1 MGETSGDEASG
12 RATTNG
18 VTRANE
24 VTGRNAPGRAWRS
37 WIAWGGVAAWGAYAL
52 MRWTDGDRVPGF
64 GIFAAPV
71 LAVTPYV
78 AATAPIPVVAA
89 LVLRRPRAAIAAGLV
104 AAGLL
109 AAVVPRAIPSGEPA
123 AHGPELRVLTANLM
137 FGTGSPA
144 RIVDLVKRT
153 DADVLSLQEF
163 PPEAVAKYE
172 NAGLTRLLPYKV
184 TDTRWGAAGSG
195 LYSKYPLRA
204 LPPLP
209 RTQMAM
215 PSAEFTLPG
224 GRRVQITAVHPVPP
238 INAESLGDW
247 KRDLGELPSGDSA
260 TTASPRNGSG
270 EASGVASGIVAS
282 GDGATRVLAG
292 DFNATLD
299 HATLRR
305 LIARGYADAADRA
318 GEGLVPTWG
327 LGQPRPPLTI
337 DHVLLDR
344 RCAVRAVRIYDLP
357 GSDHRALFAR
367 LQLP

>member
-1 MGETSGDEASG
+1 MIARFSVRGIRGGGKA
-12 RATTNG
+12 RRKA
-18 VTRANE
+18 R
-24 VTGRNAPGRAWRS
+24 GRAWRS
-37 WIAWGGVAAWGAYAL
+37 WVAWGGAAGWGAFAL
-52 MRWTDGDRVPGF
+52 LRWSDGDRIPGL
-64 GIFAAPV
+64 GVFAAPV

-104 AAGLL
+104 TAGLL
-109 AAVVPRAIPSGEPA
+109 AAVLPRAVPGGQPA
-123 AHGPELRVLTANLM
+123 ARGPELRVLSANLK
-137 FGTGSPA
+137 FGSGDPA
-144 RIVDLVKRT
+144 RIVDLVRRM
-153 DADVLSLQEF
+153 DADVLSLQEY
-163 PPEAVAKYE
+163 PPEAVAKFE
-172 NAGLTRLLPYKV
+172 GAGLTGLLPYKV

-204 LPPLP
+204 LPSLP
-209 RTQMAM
+209 KTQMAM

-247 KRDLGELPSGDSA
+247 RRDLGELPSGG
-260 TTASPRNGSG
+260 TTAS
-270 EASGVASGIVAS
+270 ASGGGAPE
-282 GDGATRVLAG
+282 DGVTRVLAG

-305 LIARGYADAADRA
+305 LIGRGYADAADRV
-318 GEGLVPTWG
+318 GRGLVPTWG
-327 LGQPRPPLTI
+327 VGQAGPPLTI

-344 RCAVRAVRIYDLP
+344 RCAVRDVRILDLP